1 MSKKKVT
8 RLTTGGMGNSNP
20 SYSPDGNNMVFAT
33 TRDGN
38 YELYTMRTSG
48 SNQTRITESA
58 SWQEVMPVYSPN
70 GYYVAYLSYLASG
83 GPGLRWR
90 LIGNTNVTAPVSG
103 GYSIFSVSWGM

>member
-20 SYSPDGNNMVFAT
+20 SYSPDGNNMVFTT

-38 YELYTMRTSG
+38 YD
-48 SNQTRITESA
+48 
-58 SWQEVMPVYSPN
+58 
-70 GYYVAYLSYLASG
+70 AYLSYLASG
-83 GPGLRWR
+83 GPGLRYR
-90 LIGNTNVTAPVSG
+90 AIGNTNVTGRVPG